1 MRRTVMSLA
10 VAASLLVAA
19 VASGDVYDDLVSYD
33 WGDGRAVPAAIETD
47 IREAADADALR
58 AVEARLLKALANP
71 RATHACKQLVCR
83 LLRKAGSSACVP
95 GLAKLLTDEKLS
107 HMARW
112 ALQHSPA
119 PEATTALLDALG
131 RTKGKLKIGVVT
143 SLGERGD
150 PKAVPAVAKLTAAN
164 DAELARA
171 AVHALG
177 RIGSSEAADALA
189 KARVGGE
196 LRSVWA
202 DAWLRCADKMLA
214 KGDGEAA
221 ATVYRKLFAKGNPRM
236 IRIAALRGLVGAEKA
251 RAVPTLLSLMR
262 GDEADLAQ
270 AATRFAIELEGK
282 EVTAALASALATMP
296 AEAQVRL
303 IDVLTD
309 RKDPAAAP
317 AVRGLL
323 GSQDEGIRV
332 AAIRALGVIGDAA
345 SVEPLARL
353 VSKGGAVGDAATS
366 SLNRLKGE
374 GVAEAMGKLLDARD
388 PALRAGILSVLATR
402 ADKSMAPLML
412 KAARDKDDA
421 VRKAAYKG
429 LEATAGEK
437 ELAPIVDLLLSAAST
452 SEQSALEKALSAAAR
467 RLSDLEARA
476 EPIVAG
482 LGRAKPDVKARLLSA
497 LGKLGGEK
505 ALAGV
510 RGQLGAREA
519 DVATAAV
526 RALSDWPDA
535 APAADLLRIIKT
547 ATNKVHKVLAFRGY
561 MRMANLVAERSS
573 SEGMAMYRQ
582 ALGQATTVDEKKSVL
597 GGLSSA
603 RTIEALELVKP
614 LLAEDAVRAEA
625 ESAMVQIAGN
635 CRDTAP
641 TEARAALKKLL
652 ASSQNAGLRKQAQG
666 AINEMDKNIG
676 FIRTW
681 LGAGPYTEGDR
692 WKTAYPPEKDAED
705 VEWKLLT
712 KGVGPQV
719 IDLDQAVA
727 NGDNRA
733 AYMKTFVFSPEDQ
746 DVRLEIGSDDG
757 VKMWVGDKLAHA
769 NNANRPCRPGEDK
782 AKAHLAKGWNR
793 LLMKIVDNSGQWA
806 FCLRIV
812 KPDGSVLEG
821 LRVSTEG
828 K

>member
-1 MRRTVMSLA
+1 MRRTVMSLT
-10 VAASLLVAA
+10 VAASLLAA
-19 VASGDVYDDLVSYD
+19 VAAGDVYDDLVTYD
-33 WGDGRAVPAAIETD
+33 WGDGRAVPFAIEND
-47 IREAADADALR
+47 VRDAADADALR
-58 AVEARLLKALANP
+58 AVEAKLLKALANP
-71 RATHACKQLVCR
+71 KATQASKQLVCR
-83 LLRKAGSSACVP
+83 LLRKAGSPACVP
-95 GLAKLLTDEKLS
+95 ELAKLLTDEKLS

-119 PEATTALLDALG
+119 PEATAALLEALG
-131 RTKGKLKIGVVT
+131 KTKGKLKIGMVT

-150 PKAVPAVAKLTAAN
+150 PRAVPAVAKLTAAN

-177 RIGSSEAADALA
+177 RIASSEAAAALA
-189 KARVGGE
+189 KASVGGA
-196 LRSVWA
+196 LRTEWA
-202 DAWLRCADKMLA
+202 DASLRCADKTLA
-214 KGDGEAA
+214 KGDAA
-221 ATVYRKLFAKGNPRM
+221 AAAAVYRKLFAKDNPRM

-251 RAVPTLLSLMR
+251 RAVPTLLGLMR
-262 GDEADLAQ
+262 GGEADLAQ

-282 EVTAALASALATMP
+282 EVTAALAAALAGMP
-296 AEAQVRL
+296 TEAQARL
-303 IDVLTD
+303 LDVLTD
-309 RKDPAAAP
+309 RRDPAAAS

-323 GSQDEGIRV
+323 ASQDEGIRV

-353 VSKGGAVGDAATS
+353 VSKGGAVGNAASS

-374 GVAEAMGKLLDARD
+374 GVAEAMGKLLDASE

-412 KAARDKDDA
+412 KAARDKDEA
-421 VRKAAYKG
+421 VRKAACKG

-452 SEQSALEKALSAAAR
+452 SEQSVLEKALSAAAR
-467 RLSDLEARA
+467 RVGDLEARS

-482 LGRAKPDVKARLLSA
+482 LARAEPAIKVRLLA
-497 LGKLGGEK
+497 TLGKLGGEK
-505 ALAGV
+505 ALAAG

-547 ATNKVHKVLAFRGY
+547 TTDKVHKVLAFRGY
-561 MRMANLVAERSS
+561 MRMANLVAERAS
-573 SEGMAMYRQ
+573 SEAMAMYRQ
-582 ALGQATTVDEKKSVL
+582 ALGQAATVDEKKSVL

-603 RTIEALELVKP
+603 RSIEALELVEP
-614 LLAEDAVRAEA
+614 LLAEAAVRAEA
-625 ESAMVQIAGN
+625 ELAVVQIAGN

-641 TEARAALKKLL
+641 TEARATLKKLI
-652 ASSQNAGLRKQAQG
+652 ASSKNAGLRKRAQG
-666 AINEMDKNIG
+666 TINEMDKNIG
-676 FIRTW
+676 FVRTW

-692 WKTAYPPEKDAED
+692 WKTAYPPEKGDEG

-712 KGVGPQV
+712 KGVGAQV

-746 DVRLEIGSDDG
+746 DVRLEIGSDDA
-757 VKMWVGDKLAHA
+757 VKMWVGDKLAHV
-769 NNANRPCRPGEDK
+769 NNANRPCKPGQDK

-821 LRVSTEG
+821 LRVSVEAQ
-828 K
+828 